1 MEKNKFGKRSY
12 TYNECVTLEKKKYTF
27 VMPTINSDCDI
38 WIAAQL
44 DNRAC
49 ENFCDECCGC
59 FPQKEQAEGCNV
71 GVFKL
76 KLTEN

>member
-1 MEKNKFGKRSY
+1 MHKNQFGKHSY
-12 TYNECVTLEKKKYTF
+12 THNECVTVGKKEYTF

-49 ENFCDECCGC
+49 EKFCDACCGC
-59 FPQKEQAEGCNV
+59 FPKEEQGDGCDV
-71 GVFKL
+71 GVFKT
-76 KLTEN
+76 KTEE